1 MGYGC
6 KFIPFEPGKVNMTVL
21 CWRPSELLTSTWKET
36 MLGCTP
42 EFLDKSAVYTSEEKF
57 GIYGVS
63 EGHVNVELDII
74 MKDFDLHGIKVK

>member
-6 KFIPFEPGKVNMTVL
+6 AFLPFKTGKVSMPIL
-21 CWRPSELLTSTWKET
+21 CWRPSEYITSTLKESL
-36 MLGCTP
+36 LGCTP
-42 EFLDKSAVYTSEEKF
+42 EFLDKSAIHTNEEKF

-63 EGHVNVELDII
+63 GGLVNVELDVI